1 MANLISPNE
10 AAKQLGISTK
20 TLDNWRSSGKYK
32 LQFVKIGWLVR
43 YKQNDID
50 NFIQNNTHNHT
61 GDSHE

>member
-32 LQFVKIGWLVR
+32 LQFVEIGWLVR

-50 NFIQNNTHNHT
+50 NFIHNNTHNHT
-61 GDSHE
+61 GENHE